1 MQTSDSSCLHSHRAC
16 WSNFTLCKHE
26 LWPFT
31 NTRPVFPS
39 HTQIST
45 QHSGGHFGDK
55 HWFGYDEAH
64 SFTHSFAW
72 VCGGEQGLWVNLNG
86 WREKSC
92 MVCSDW
98 AVHSSVS
105 KSVHRSVNS
114 PTSGGHTP
122 SCTSCLDFLK
132 SWRLSHPLLGSNRR
146 IREREA
152 AVGHLNYSLLRFTSN
167 QMRRNHIRAD
177 LLFQVL
183 NCEFWLFYSL
193 KLGKSVKTNLRQRE
207 GRPAGSFSAR
217 ANIHLAKSR

>member
-31 NTRPVFPS
+31 NTRPLF
-39 HTQIST
+39 
-45 QHSGGHFGDK
+45 
-55 HWFGYDEAH
+55 
-64 SFTHSFAW
+64 SFTHPDKHAAFRGTFWRQTLICLRWGSFFHSF
-72 VCGGEQGLWVNLNG
+72 VCSGLRRRARPVG
-86 WREKSC
+86 KPERMKGKSC

-114 PTSGGHTP
+114 PTSGGHTL

-152 AVGHLNYSLLRFTSN
+152 AVGHLNYGLLRFTSN